1 MKKKMVVVGVSGSIS
16 AYKSAQLVSDL
27 VKRDVDVHTVMTK
40 NATQFISPLTFEA
53 LTKNKC
59 LVGVFDEDPLFPVPH
74 VNIPQSA
81 DALIVA
87 PASADLIAKAANGIA
102 DDMLTSMLV
111 AATCPVIIAPAM
123 NKHMYLNKTV
133 QQNIEKL
140 KNNGC
145 IIVEPAVGRLAC
157 DCVGVGKLADTD
169 TLIDSVML
177 AAEHNKDLRGLKI
190 VVSAGPTVEAIDPV
204 RYITNRSS
212 GKMGY
217 AIARAAVRSGADT
230 VLVSGPTALKT
241 PFGVRKTSVTSAQE
255 MCEAVT
261 SEFNDCDILIMAAAV
276 ADYTPKTVCNEKIK
290 KQDKDNII
298 ELKRTDDILRLCCGR
313 KQPGQ
318 VVCGFSMET
327 ENLLENS
334 RKKLISK
341 KCDAVAAN
349 SLRDEGAGFGTD
361 TNKIT
366 VITENSEIALDIMS
380 KDDAAYKL
388 LQILKDIYIKKNKS

>member
-40 NATQFISPLTFEA
+40 NATQFISPITFET
-53 LTKNKC
+53 LTKNRC
-59 LVGVFDEDPLFPVPH
+59 LVDVFDEDPLFPVPH

-140 KNNGC
+140 RNNGC

-157 DCVGVGKLADTD
+157 DSVGVGKLADTD
-169 TLIDSVML
+169 TLIDSVMI
-177 AAEHNKDLRGLKI
+177 ASEHNKDLQGLKI
-190 VVSAGPTVEAIDPV
+190 VVSAGPTAEAIDPV
-204 RYITNRSS
+204 RYITNRST

-217 AIARAAVRSGADT
+217 AIARAAISRGADT
-230 VLVSGPTALKT
+230 VLVSGPSALKT
-241 PFGVRKTSVTSAQE
+241 PFGVRMTDVTSAHD
-255 MCEAVT
+255 MCAAVT

-276 ADYTPKTVCNEKIK
+276 ADYTPKTVCSEKIK
-290 KQDKDNII
+290 KHEGVSTI
-298 ELKRTDDILRLCCGR
+298 ELKRTDDILRLCSER

-334 RKKLISK
+334 RKKLLSK
-341 KCDAVAAN
+341 NCDAVAAN
-349 SLRDEGAGFGTD
+349 SLRDAGAGFGTD

-366 VITENSEIALDIMS
+366 VITKDSETELDIMS
-380 KDDAAYKL
+380 KEDAAYKL
-388 LQILKDIYIKKNKS
+388 LDILKDIYINKNKS